1 MTVAEQIYE
10 QAKLLPDA
18 MAQEALD
25 FVLFLRARQERGEW
39 RDLMNAQSVA
49 LAAVWD
55 NEEDEAWND
64 VGGRG
69 LVLLP
74 FPFSDLTSTKRRPV
88 LMLTGIA
95 RGSNL

>member
-1 MTVAEQIYE
+1 MADQSATSETSMTVAEQVYE

-18 MAQEALD
+18 LAREALD

-64 VGGRG
+64 V
-69 LVLLP
+69 
-74 FPFSDLTSTKRRPV
+74 
-88 LMLTGIA
+88 
-95 RGSNL
+95 